1 MTILGDIFYFLGLF
15 LFFISISKTL
25 SYFKFIDVKEW
36 VIKYKEITQK
46 TPEKSDFRKENEY
59 SFFVGFGCLSIIES
73 IWLVCGLLSS
83 SWLIFAIIVISGI
96 LLRQLLSLAPFYV
109 QKIIGFSFNLIKSIT
124 ILVLVINHFHYNID
138 IYQYLI
144 NLSF

>member
-1 MTILGDIFYFLGLF
+1 MIGDIYYFLGLF

-25 SYFKFIDVKEW
+25 SYFKFINVKEW

-46 TPEKSDFRKENEY
+46 TPEKSDFRTEREY

-96 LLRQLLSLAPFYV
+96 LLRQLLSLAPFSV
-109 QKIIGFSFNLIKSIT
+109 QKIVGFSFNLIKSIS
-124 ILVLVINHFHYNID
+124 IFVLVINHFHYHID

-144 NLSF
+144 SLSF